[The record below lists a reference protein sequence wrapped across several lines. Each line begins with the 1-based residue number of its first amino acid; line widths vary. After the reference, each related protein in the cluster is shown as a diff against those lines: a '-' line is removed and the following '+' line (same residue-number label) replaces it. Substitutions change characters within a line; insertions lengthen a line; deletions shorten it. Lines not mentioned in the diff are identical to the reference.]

1 MILLL
6 GGTTEASLI
15 AATLAKEG
23 FEVLLSMATSIPPR
37 GGLGP
42 GIQLRIGELDVQ
54 GLSDLI
60 YDQGIRAV
68 VDATHPYASAI
79 SAIAWSVCRRI
90 GTPYV
95 AFDRPSAVADV
106 SAIHWADDHTHAAAL
121 ACLFGRPVLLTIGV
135 RNLSH
140 YVAEARLH
148 GVKLVARVL
157 DHPFSIEACSRAGLE
172 LDEITRAN
180 GPFSI
185 MENTSLI
192 MRHHIGVLVTKDS
205 GDAGG
210 VGTKI
215 AAARDSGCRVVIV
228 KRPPRPKAGHSSIPA
243 LMKALRYGLASDPR
257 GGR

>member
-1 MILLL
+1 
-6 GGTTEASLI
+6 
-15 AATLAKEG
+15 
-23 FEVLLSMATSIPPR
+23 MATSIPPR

-60 YDQGIRAV
+60 HDQGIRAV

-135 RNLSH
+135 RNLSP

-210 VGTKI
+210 VGDQNRRGTGI
-215 AAARDSGCRVVIV
+215 QGAGVVIV
-228 KRPPRPKAGHSSIPA
+228 NVHRALSGTFIHSRSHESPPLRPGFRSARRAIMH
-243 LMKALRYGLASDPR
+243 DPR
-257 GGR
+257 KNRDVLY